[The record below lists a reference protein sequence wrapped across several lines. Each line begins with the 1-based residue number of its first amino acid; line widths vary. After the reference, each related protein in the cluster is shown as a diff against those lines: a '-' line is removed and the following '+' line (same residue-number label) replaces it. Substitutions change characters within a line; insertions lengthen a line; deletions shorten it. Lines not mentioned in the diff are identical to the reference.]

1 MIQGESTNHREMD
14 ESINDVFT
22 EEILWARNLGINFV
36 IDGRPYSYDNDYQF
50 IYSILSDSR
59 YMRDYIPDEQGK
71 IIQIHLDK
79 VSNY

>member
-1 MIQGESTNHREMD
+1 MIQGEIMSQREM
-14 ESINDVFT
+14 EENFCDVFT
-22 EEILWARNLGINFV
+22 EEILWARNAGIDFV
-36 IDGRPYSYDNDYQF
+36 IDGRPCSYDNDYQF
-50 IYSILSDSR
+50 IHSILSDSR